1 MLLLVKI
8 LLVLQMLVV
17 NLHMTIK
24 SSRLKRSMGATL
36 SVLFFVTAL
45 FIVVFYLGASIA
57 PEEYLSKGDGLYL
70 VFTLV
75 YYIPL
80 RFLTDQPAR
89 NTLTIMATAWVY
101 TMFIYIISHRIA
113 FQFDPDNLQ
122 LYSLIL
128 QTAFYLITYRIY
140 FRFMNDKF
148 IYTVRNMDRVSINI
162 LMTLSV
168 STVSLLFLM
177 NYSYVYGHT
186 PFSEMIEPILLIII
200 STLSL
205 QLASSFV
212 KSSKDAES
220 IVKRIRKDPLT
231 RLGNREAMMEDV
243 NRRISRDEVFG
254 LIFADLDRF
263 KHVNDTYGH
272 QAGDDY
278 LVAFA
283 NTTRTFLGQKDRFYR
298 ISGDEFVIVCD
309 YESCHSLMKRF
320 DNFKFLNDP
329 RGIGFLGLS
338 TGHAIYPKEERE
350 LVDLLS
356 KADERMYQEKK
367 RKHMEQAN

>member
-1 MLLLVKI
+1 MLLLVKV
-8 LLVLQMLVV
+8 LLVLQMLVA

-24 SSRLKRSMGATL
+24 SSRLRKGIWATIG
-36 SVLFFVTAL
+36 VLFFVTLL
-45 FIVVFYLGASIA
+45 FLVAFYSAAEIL
-57 PEEYLSKGDGLYL
+57 PEEYLFRGDGLYL
-70 VFTLV
+70 VFILI

-80 RFLTDQPAR
+80 RFLTDQPIR
-89 NTLTIMATAWVY
+89 NTVTIMATAWVY

-113 FQFDPDNLQ
+113 FQLNSDNLQ

-128 QTAFYLITYRIY
+128 QTLLYLVTYKLY
-140 FRFMNDKF
+140 FRFMNEKF
-148 IYTVRNMDRVSINI
+148 IYTIRNMDRVSINI
-162 LMTLSV
+162 LMTLSI

-177 NYSYVYGHT
+177 NYSYVYGHSL
-186 PFSEMIEPILLIII
+186 FSEMFEPMLLIIV

-220 IVKRIRKDPLT
+220 IGKRIRKDPLT

-243 NRRISRDEVFG
+243 NKRITRDEIFG
-254 LIFADLDRF
+254 LIFADLDQF

-283 NTTRTFLGQKDRFYR
+283 NTARTFLGHGDRFYR
-298 ISGDEFVIVCD
+298 ISGDEFVVVCE
-309 YESCHSLMKRF
+309 YKNCYSLMKKF
-320 DNFKFLNDP
+320 NDFKFLNKP
-329 RGIGFLGLS
+329 RGIDFLGLS
-338 TGHAIYPKEERE
+338 TGHAIYPKEERD

-367 RKHMEQAN
+367 RKHKKQTN